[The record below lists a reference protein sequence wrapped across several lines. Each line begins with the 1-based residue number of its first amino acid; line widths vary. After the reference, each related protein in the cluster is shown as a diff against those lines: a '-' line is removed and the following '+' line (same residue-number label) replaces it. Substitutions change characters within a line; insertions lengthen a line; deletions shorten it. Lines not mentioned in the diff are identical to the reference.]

1 MFLASGGSIADAACF
16 CLPGQHL
23 YGDGCRNCQPGTSQD
38 SLTAEKCDACPSGK
52 VSNVGAAACSDVCPA
67 GTWRSESSSSCLPC
81 PAGSFSSETGLTSKS
96 GCTACADKWSAA
108 GSTACELESCPVG
121 TYHPVSSTSKACE
134 GCPGGKYLPLSGKT
148 SVEECSGSCPAGTY
162 SSETGLIAITQ
173 CEVCPPGKYTEE
185 TGQSSCKDCPLGRVN
200 YVSPDEV
207 PYDLPRRHKSL
218 VDCLV

>member
-1 MFLASGGSIADAACF
+1 M
-16 CLPGQHL
+16 
-23 YGDGCRNCQPGTSQD
+23 
-38 SLTAEKCDACPSGK
+38 
-52 VSNVGAAACSDVCPA
+52 
-67 GTWRSESSSSCLPC
+67 
-81 PAGSFSSETGLTSKS
+81 
-96 GCTACADKWSAA
+96 
-108 GSTACELESCPVG
+108 CELESCPAG
-121 TYHPVSSTSKACE
+121 TYYLGGTSMACE
-134 GCPGGKYLPLSGKT
+134 GCPGGKYLPVSGKT